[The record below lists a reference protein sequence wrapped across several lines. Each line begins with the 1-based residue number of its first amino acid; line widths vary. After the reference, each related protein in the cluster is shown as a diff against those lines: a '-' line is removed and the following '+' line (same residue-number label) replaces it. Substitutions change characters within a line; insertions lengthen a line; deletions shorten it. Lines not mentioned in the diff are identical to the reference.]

1 MFKTAFYVQPF
12 REREDVPRV
21 QIDQQR
27 RMVEAPNDDARRTE
41 LCWWI
46 AYSYDAFADDLRDGH
61 ELYPRRE
68 EVMDACRST
77 AETIRTFADSTA
89 KRAPAA
95 VFHRLIKGARD
106 ALDAEILTYL
116 EWCAHNKAF
125 P

>member
-12 REREDVPRV
+12 REREDVPRI
-21 QIDQQR
+21 QIDPQR
-27 RMVEAPNDDARRTE
+27 RMAEAINDDARRTE

-46 AYSYDAFADDLRDGH
+46 AHSYDGFAEDLRCGD

-68 EVMDACRST
+68 EAMDACRST
-77 AETIRTFADSTA
+77 AETIRTFADRAA
-89 KRAPAA
+89 KRVSVE
-95 VFHRLIKGARD
+95 VFHKLIKGARD